1 MSCAERRDSILLL
14 RAGLLEGEEAEEL
27 RAHLR
32 SGCTECGRYAAEARH
47 LWTALELASEPVE
60 VPAALKGRLMQRI
73 AGAERGAAPREPRAA
88 ARRPS
93 WGAALALA
101 AGLAAVAAVATFGLS
116 ASRGPDP
123 QTLQQLAELREARA
137 DLEEQLEQADEELAE
152 LEDRV
157 GDLELELRDAREQVA
172 MLRKPGLEIVSLRG
186 TARQPEAQARVF
198 WEWEDGYYC
207 YLHAQHLHPT
217 HRGEVYALWLDTESG
232 DRLLVGSFEVGEDGS
247 ATLWVKLPGDTGHA
261 TRAVVTLESGE
272 VTAAPKGEAQLVPQ
286 SSS

>member
-60 VPAALKGRLMQRI
+60 VPAALKG
-73 AGAERGAAPREPRAA
+73 A